1 MNYNNTATL
10 ESPTNLQESTFQQQ
24 EPQAVV
30 NTQFPGHETAQLV
43 ERVRAG
49 QPEAF
54 DEIVRRFEPTVL
66 RIAQNR
72 LGNQADAQELA
83 QEVFIQAFR
92 KLGQLDDP
100 RCFAGWLRA
109 IAVRMA
115 INRAVRRPPVT
126 SVEPEIIA
134 ADCIE
139 EETPLGIALTA
150 ERRSQVHEGLQRLG
164 KMDRD
169 TLLAFYFDGRSLV
182 EMSNSFQ
189 SPVGTIKRRL
199 HVARKRLAKELKGLA
214 PAC

>member
-1 MNYNNTATL
+1 M
-10 ESPTNLQESTFQQQ
+10 
-24 EPQAVV
+24 
-30 NTQFPGHETAQLV
+30 
-43 ERVRAG
+43 
-49 QPEAF
+49 
-54 DEIVRRFEPTVL
+54 
-66 RIAQNR
+66 
-72 LGNQADAQELA
+72 A

-199 HVARKRLAKELKGLA
+199 HVARKRTGKGAERFGTGMLGKTEQKRVSRNRLRCA
-214 PAC
+214 GIAHKRIASGCG